1 MFNNLSAADTKQH
14 GESLSRM
21 DFQLNLIT
29 SQRILLHLWH
39 DGCDGFLLVL
49 AVDDGL
55 VTYTYF
61 PSFINIQLQFR
72 RDFLVVLR
80 FFGMLYGSLI
90 SSVASKYHCQYHRI
104 TN

>member
-21 DFQLNLIT
+21 DFQLNLI
-29 SQRILLHLWH
+29 I
-39 DGCDGFLLVL
+39 VL